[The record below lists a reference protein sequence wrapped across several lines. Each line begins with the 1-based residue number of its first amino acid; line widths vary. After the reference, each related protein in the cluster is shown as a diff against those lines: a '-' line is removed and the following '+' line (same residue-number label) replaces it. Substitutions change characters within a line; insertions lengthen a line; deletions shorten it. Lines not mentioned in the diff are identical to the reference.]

1 MFLKKILMFSVFLA
15 MLSCG
20 HYVKGNYL
28 TTPPEKPIRENLFS
42 YEKQPIAAEE
52 KLMKKGRNYEI
63 LKIVFPSYV
72 KIGTNDKVAAR
83 YYKLKGNE
91 PRPVVLIFPISGG
104 GYQIERHTAELLNK
118 HGYHAV
124 ILERKKD
131 LFRIDNLSKIASGEE
146 LEKELAYSKEVFRQ
160 TVIDAR
166 RVIDWLET
174 RTEID
179 AEKIGVSG
187 VSRGGIFAGL
197 LLVSEPRLKAG
208 VIIAGGTD
216 IAYTLAYSKEPG
228 IKKVRNIVK
237 KRFDLSDEQYR
248 EKAAKFVSGINAYDY
263 PPITDPKNILMIHGL
278 WDKMVPKHS
287 AERLRESLGNP
298 DIVWLPAGHLFSV
311 LFTPY
316 MDNLMIEYFEK
327 KLKAPPK
334 RGFFNR
340 LFL

>member
-1 MFLKKILMFSVFLA
+1 MFFKKILIFSVFLA
-15 MLSCG
+15 LLSCG
-20 HYVKGNYL
+20 RYVKGNYL
-28 TTPPEKPIRENLFS
+28 TAPAKPNGNVFFE
-42 YEKQPIAAEE
+42 YEKKPIAAEK
-52 KLMKKGRNYEI
+52 KLTEKGRNYEI
-63 LKIVFPSYV
+63 WKITFPSYV
-72 KIGTNDKVAAR
+72 KIGKNDKVAAR
-83 YYKLKGNE
+83 YYKLKGNK

-131 LFRIDNLSKIASGEE
+131 LFRIDNLSKIADEEE

-160 TVIDAR
+160 TVIDGR

-174 RTEID
+174 RPEID

-197 LLVSEPRLKAG
+197 LLISEPRLKSG
-208 VIIAGGTD
+208 TIIAGGTD

-228 IKKVRNIVK
+228 IKKVRNIIK

-263 PPITDPKNILMIHGL
+263 PPPKNPETILMIHGL

-316 MDNLMIEYFEK
+316 MDNLMIEHFEK
-327 KLKAPPK
+327 YLK
-334 RGFFNR
+334 
-340 LFL
+340 

>member
-1 MFLKKILMFSVFLA
+1 MFLKKIWIFLVFLPL
-15 MLSCG
+15 LSCG
-20 HYVKGNYL
+20 HLVKGNYRAL
-28 TTPPEKPIRENLFS
+28 SPAKPIGENLFS
-42 YEKQPIAAEE
+42 YEKQPLGAEE

-63 LKIVFPSYV
+63 FKITFPSYV
-72 KIGTNDKVAAR
+72 KIGKNDKVIAR

-91 PRPVVLIFPISGG
+91 PRPVVIIFPISGG

-118 HGYHAV
+118 HGYHAI

-131 LFRIDNLSKIASGEE
+131 LFRIDNLSKIAGEEE

-160 TVIDAR
+160 TVIDGR

-174 RTEID
+174 KSEIA

-197 LLVSEPRLKAG
+197 LLIAEPRLKSG

-216 IAYTLAYSKEPG
+216 IAHTLAYSKEPG
-228 IKKVRNIVK
+228 IKKVRNIIK

-248 EKAAKFVSGINAYDY
+248 EKAAKFVFGINAYDY
-263 PPITDPKNILMIHGL
+263 QPPANPEKILMIHGL

-287 AERLRESLGNP
+287 AECLREALGNP
-298 DIVWLPAGHLFSV
+298 DIVWLPAGHLFSI

-316 MDNLMIEYFEK
+316 MDNLMIEYFTK
-327 KLKAPPK
+327 NLK
-334 RGFFNR
+334 GNR
-340 LFL
+340 